1 MSLKGPR
8 RLFGMHENSILLTV
22 RGTHIPP
29 TLDACRVLHN
39 ETAGSAPGIAAAR
52 ALGDLSHKVYAPHG
66 KGKPGELLFIDV
78 WQDPKGLFEFFS
90 NKAVL
95 EQGGKL
101 FSARDATVWL
111 PAKGSFSYRLEAPA
125 GKNDRFVGLVR
136 GPVKSPEAA
145 VATFTELDRKAQRK
159 VRALGLM
166 SHAIF
171 LKLPAPGDTSGPE
184 LLGVD
189 VWFDEEGMRAHY
201 NDPDELAGMK
211 DVFSGR
217 PDPTTWV
224 QAPGAW
230 SEW

>member
-1 MSLKGPR
+1 
-8 RLFGMHENSILLTV
+8 MHEDSILLTV
-22 RGTHIPP
+22 RGTHLPP
-29 TLDACRVLHN
+29 TLEAARVLHN

-78 WQDPKGLFEFFS
+78 WQEPKGLFEFF
-90 NKAVL
+90 AARHVQ
-95 EQGGKL
+95 EQGGKM
-101 FSARDATVWL
+101 FSAKDATVWM
-111 PAKGSFSYRLEAPA
+111 PAKGSFSYRLDAPA

-136 GPVKSPEAA
+136 GPITSPEAA
-145 VATFTELDRKAQRK
+145 IQRFAEVDKRAQRK

-166 SHAIF
+166 SHALFI
-171 LKLPAPGDTSGPE
+171 KLPAPGDPSGAE

-189 VWFDEEGMRAHY
+189 TWCDEAGMREYY
-201 NDPDELAGMK
+201 NGPNEMDALMEA
-211 DVFSGR
+211 FSGK